1 MASAPPRWRYVLLGL
16 AALLLVPA
24 TPFLPVLAPAAE
36 ALVLLVPAFAA
47 CALVGWWAGGRLSVA
62 LLWLLLAAWLVAQP
76 IPGGAG
82 YGWLVRGWA
91 VLLAGVFG
99 AFCVLRPRQG
109 FLAQALPAVGMSL
122 FIAMLALLTVNGPV
136 GDQLGRTLL
145 AEYADRTAQWTVLLD
160 RLTSTPEWSAYFA
173 KSPEAL
179 ALRQQ
184 VVAEYGRMPER
195 SLAVLP
201 AMLAL
206 ESLAVLAVAWA
217 LFQRL
222 SRSRIG
228 PPLAP
233 LHEFRFSDQ
242 LIWALVVGV
251 TMLVLPAFAEVRDA
265 AINLLVFFGAL
276 YVVRG
281 LGVLSWM
288 LAPRRWT
295 KALLVAVGLL
305 AWQLLATLALALG
318 VGDTW
323 LDWRRRTRPTS

>member
-1 MASAPPRWRYVLLGL
+1 MLLGL
-16 AALLLVPA
+16 AALLLAPA

-47 CALVGWWAGGRLSVA
+47 CALVGWWTGGRLSVA
-62 LLWLLLAAWLVAQP
+62 LLWLLVAAWLVAQP
-76 IPGGAG
+76 IPGAAG

-91 VLLAGVFG
+91 VMLAGVFG

-109 FLAQALPAVGMSL
+109 FLAQALPAVGTSL
-122 FIAMLALLTVNGPV
+122 LIGMLALLTVNGPIA
-136 GDQLGRTLL
+136 DQLGRTML
-145 AEYADRTAQWTVLLD
+145 AEYVDRTTQWTVLLD
-160 RLTSTPEWSAYFA
+160 RLTSTPEWAAYFA

-184 VVAEYGRMPER
+184 VVAEYGRMPVR
-195 SLAVLP
+195 SLTVLP

-233 LHEFRFSDQ
+233 LQAFRFSDQ

>member
-1 MASAPPRWRYVLLGL
+1 MATAPPRWRYVLLGL

-24 TPFLPVLAPAAE
+24 TPFLPVLAPAAQ

-47 CALVGWWAGGRLSVA
+47 CALVGWWSGGRLSVA
-62 LLWLLLAAWLVAQP
+62 IIWLLLAAWVLAQP
-76 IPGGAG
+76 IPGAVA

-99 AFCVLRPRQG
+99 VFCVLRPRQS
-109 FLAQALPAVGMSL
+109 FLAQALPTVGVSL
-122 FIAMLALLTVNGPV
+122 VVGMLALLTVSGPV

-145 AEYADRTAQWTVLLD
+145 AEYADRTTQWTVLLD
-160 RLTSTPEWSAYFA
+160 RLTSTPEWTTYFA

-184 VVAEYGRMPER
+184 VLTEYGRMPER
-195 SLAVLP
+195 SLTVLP

-222 SRSRIG
+222 ARSRIG

-233 LHEFRFSDQ
+233 LRDFRFSDQ
-242 LIWALVVGV
+242 LIWGLVVGV
-251 TMLVLPAFAEVRDA
+251 TLLVLPAFAEVRDA
-265 AINLLVFFGAL
+265 AVNLLVFFGAL

>member
-1 MASAPPRWRYVLLGL
+1 MALALPRWRYVLLGL

-47 CALVGWWAGGRLSVA
+47 CALVGWWTGGRLSVA
-62 LLWLLLAAWLVAQP
+62 LIWLLVAAWLVAQP
-76 IPGGAG
+76 IPGAEG

-109 FLAQALPAVGMSL
+109 FLAQALPAVGTSL
-122 FIAMLALLTVNGPV
+122 LIGMLALLTVNGPIA
-136 GDQLGRTLL
+136 DQLGRTMLV
-145 AEYADRTAQWTVLLD
+145 EYVDRTTQWTVLLD
-160 RLTSTPEWSAYFA
+160 RLTSTPEWTAYFA

-195 SLAVLP
+195 SLTVLP

-222 SRSRIG
+222 SRARIG

-233 LHEFRFSDQ
+233 LQAFRFSDQ